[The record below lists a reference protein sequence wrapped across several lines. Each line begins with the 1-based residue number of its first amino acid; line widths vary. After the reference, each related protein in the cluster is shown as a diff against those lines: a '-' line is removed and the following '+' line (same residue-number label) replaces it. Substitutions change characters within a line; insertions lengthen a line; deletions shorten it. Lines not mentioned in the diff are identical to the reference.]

1 VVNAREKRRH
11 IHETE
16 SEETD
21 KISDNVSVNKASS
34 EDSSVDALPSR
45 TSAKKSIKRIR
56 YQLAFKHPK
65 FIPDISSLSVA
76 GTGNLRDCGFPSFR
90 P

>member
-1 VVNAREKRRH
+1 MPERSVG
-11 IHETE
+11 
-16 SEETD
+16 
-21 KISDNVSVNKASS
+21 ISTKLKAKKQIKSA
-34 EDSSVDALPSR
+34 VDALPSR